1 MSWWIG
7 RVHSVRI
14 DHKRVKVR
22 RAALLKNEKL
32 YLCRVL
38 PSAVVIK
45 VMALNEARSG
55 ILDISEN

>member
-45 VMALNEARSG
+45 VMALNEA
-55 ILDISEN
+55 